1 MLESKK
7 NYEKSILL
15 IDDDNEICDL
25 LRMTLTLEKY
35 NIVSSNSGMEGLE
48 LFRNKNF
55 DLVLLDI
62 SLPDISGQQLCK
74 IIRDESDIPIIMVS
88 ANDSVSD
95 KVICLEYGADDY
107 ISKPFEN
114 LEIIARIKAVLRRF
128 DKEKEIVYVP
138 SKVEAE
144 VVDDNSQVST
154 YFGYR
159 VNSSLRIVTREN
171 GDVINLTPKEFD
183 LLNYF
188 FSHCGETIDRDKIV
202 EDLWGKNT
210 LYKWSRSLDVHV
222 QNLRQKIEKNPKNP
236 SIIQTV
242 SGVGYKIAKQKTEKN

>member
-1 MLESKK
+1 MLETKK
-7 NYEKSILL
+7 NAEKNILL

-25 LRMTLTLEKY
+25 LKMTLTLEKY
-35 NIVSSNSGMEGLE
+35 NIVSSNVGMEGLE
-48 LFRNKNF
+48 LFRKQKF

-74 IIRDESDIPIIMVS
+74 IIRDESDVPIIMVS

-128 DKEKEIVYVP
+128 DKEKDGNYTSVLGNGIDFE
-138 SKVEAE
+138 S
-144 VVDDNSQVST
+144 SQGET

-159 VNSSLRIVTREN
+159 VNLSLRVVTKEN

-183 LLNYF
+183 LLIYF
-188 FSHCGETIDRDKIV
+188 FNHCGETIDRDKIV

-242 SGVGYKIAKQKTEKN
+242 SGVGYKIAKR